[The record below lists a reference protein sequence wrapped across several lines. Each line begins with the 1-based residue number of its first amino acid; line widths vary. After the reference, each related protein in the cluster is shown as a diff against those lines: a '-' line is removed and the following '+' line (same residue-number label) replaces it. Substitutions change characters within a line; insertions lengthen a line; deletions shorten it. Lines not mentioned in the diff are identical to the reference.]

1 MTIFRGDWVRCYRPR
16 PYATRRL
23 ICFPH
28 AAGGAGFYRQWAD
41 ALPADVELW
50 AVQYPG
56 REDRF
61 TETCVPD
68 MDTLADLVAD
78 ALEPV
83 LDLPTAVFGHS
94 MGAAVGYEVT
104 HRLLARRPGSVN
116 RLFVSARPSPSH
128 QRATRTE
135 VHLRDDDGIVAELA
149 TLRGSGIAVLDQP
162 ELRELV
168 LPMVRNDFRLIETYS
183 PAVFA
188 PLPIPILALAGA
200 DDPRMTVAQAA
211 DWAEATAAGFGLE
224 VFPGGHFYLEPLRVQ
239 VIDTVI
245 KHMNAGAPAD
255 EENAMTTPDEL
266 TVDGIRASVAEMLAV
281 GVDTIGAEDNLLMLG
296 VDSIKLMG
304 LASRWQRHGVEVPFV
319 ELAENPTAAH
329 WSKLLS
335 SARSA

>member
-28 AAGGAGFYRQWAD
+28 AAGGAGFYRQWVD
-41 ALPADVELW
+41 TLPADIELW

-61 TETCVPD
+61 TEPCVPD
-68 MDTLADLVAD
+68 MDTLADRIAD

-104 HRLLARRPGSVN
+104 RRLLARQAPIQ

-128 QRATRTE
+128 QRSTRTE
-135 VHLRDDDGIVAELA
+135 VYRRDDDAIVAELA

-183 PAVFA
+183 PAA
-188 PLPIPILALAGA
+188 ADPLPIPILALAGA

-211 DWAEATAAGFGLE
+211 DWTEATAAGFELE
-224 VFPGGHFYLEPLRVQ
+224 VFPGGHFYLEPHRVE
-239 VIDTVI
+239 VINTVI
-245 KHMNAGAPAD
+245 ERLN
-255 EENAMTTPDEL
+255 EEKAMTTTPDEL
-266 TVDGIRASVAEMLAV
+266 TVDGIRACVADMLDVDVATV
-281 GVDTIGAEDNLLMLG
+281 GADDNLLMLG

-329 WSKLLS
+329 WSKLLGA
-335 SARSA
+335 ARSA

>member
-28 AAGGAGFYRQWAD
+28 AAGGAGFYRQWVD
-41 ALPADVELW
+41 TLPADVELW

-61 TETCVPD
+61 TEPCVPD
-68 MDTLADLVAD
+68 MDTLADRIAD

-104 HRLLARRPGSVN
+104 RLLLARKAPVE

-128 QRATRTE
+128 QRSTRTE
-135 VHLRDDDGIVAELA
+135 VYRRDDDAIVAELA
-149 TLRGSGIAVLDQP
+149 TLRGSGIAVLDQA

-183 PAVFA
+183 PASA
-188 PLPIPILALAGA
+188 DPLPIPILALAGA

-211 DWAEATAAGFGLE
+211 DWTEATAAGFELE
-224 VFPGGHFYLEPLRVQ
+224 VFPGGHFYLEPHRAA
-239 VIDTVI
+239 VINTVI
-245 KHMNAGAPAD
+245 EHMN
-255 EENAMTTPDEL
+255 EEKAMTTTPDEL
-266 TVDGIRASVAEMLAV
+266 TVDGIRACVAEMLDVDVATV
-281 GVDTIGAEDNLLMLG
+281 GADDNLLMRG

-329 WSKLLS
+329 WAKLLG
-335 SARSA
+335 ATRSA

>member
-23 ICFPH
+23 VCFPH
-28 AAGGAGFYRQWAD
+28 AAGAAGFYRQWVD
-41 ALPADVELW
+41 TLPADIELW

-61 TETCVPD
+61 TEPCVPD
-68 MDTLADLVAD
+68 METLADLVAD
-78 ALEPV
+78 ALAPA
-83 LDLPTAVFGHS
+83 LDLPTALFGHS

-104 HRLLARRPGSVN
+104 RRLLGGGAPVE

-135 VHLRDDDGIVAELA
+135 VYLCDDDGIVAELA
-149 TLRGSGIAVLDQP
+149 TLRGSGLAVLDQP

-168 LPMVRNDFRLIETYS
+168 LPMVRNDFRLIETYR
-183 PAVFA
+183 PAVAA

-211 DWAEATAAGFGLE
+211 DWAEATDAGFGLE
-224 VFPGGHFYLEPLRVQ
+224 VFPGGHFYLEPLRGQ
-239 VIDTVI
+239 VIKTVI
-245 KHMNAGAPAD
+245 DQLTD
-255 EENAMTTPDEL
+255 EEKAMTTPDEL
-266 TVDGIRASVAEMLAV
+266 TVDGIRASVAELLAIDVDRV
-281 GVDTIGAEDNLLMLG
+281 GPEDNLLMLG

-319 ELAENPTAAH
+319 DLAENPTAAH

-335 SARSA
+335 GAA

>member
-1 MTIFRGDWVRCYRPR
+1 MTIFRGDWIRCYRPR

-28 AAGGAGFYRQWAD
+28 AAGGAGFYRQWVD
-41 ALPADVELW
+41 TLPADVELW

-61 TETCVPD
+61 TEPCVPD
-68 MDTLADLVAD
+68 MDTLADRIAD

-83 LDLPTAVFGHS
+83 IDLPTAVFGHS

-104 HRLLARRPGSVN
+104 RRLLARDAPVE

-128 QRATRTE
+128 QRSTRTE
-135 VHLRDDDGIVAELA
+135 VYRRDDDAIVAELA
-149 TLRGSGIAVLDQP
+149 TLRGSGIAVLEQP

-183 PAVFA
+183 PAA
-188 PLPIPILALAGA
+188 ADPLPIPILALAGA

-211 DWAEATAAGFGLE
+211 DWTEATAAGFELE
-224 VFPGGHFYLEPLRVQ
+224 VFPGGHFYLEPHRVE
-239 VIDTVI
+239 VINTVI
-245 KHMNAGAPAD
+245 EHLN
-255 EENAMTTPDEL
+255 EEKAMTTTPDEL
-266 TVDGIRASVAEMLAV
+266 TVDGIRACVAEMLDIDVATV
-281 GVDTIGAEDNLLMLG
+281 GADDNLLMLG

-329 WSKLLS
+329 WSKLLGA
-335 SARSA
+335 ARSA

>member
-1 MTIFRGDWVRCYRPR
+1 MTIFRGDWIRCYRPR

-28 AAGGAGFYRQWAD
+28 AAGGAGFYRQWVD
-41 ALPADVELW
+41 TLPADVELW

-61 TETCVPD
+61 TEPCVPD

-78 ALEPV
+78 ALAPV

-104 HRLLARRPGSVN
+104 RRLLNRGAPVE

-135 VHLRDDDGIVAELA
+135 VYLRDDDGIVGELA

-162 ELRELV
+162 ELRQLV
-168 LPMVRNDFRLIETYS
+168 LPMVRNDFRLIETYR
-183 PAVFA
+183 PAVVA
-188 PLPIPILALAGA
+188 ALPIPILALAGA

-211 DWAEATAAGFGLE
+211 DWAEATDAGFGLE
-224 VFPGGHFYLEPLRVQ
+224 VFPGGHFYLEPHRVQ
-239 VIDTVI
+239 VIETVI
-245 KHMNAGAPAD
+245 RELNTPTSK
-255 EENAMTTPDEL
+255 EKAMTTPDEL
-266 TVDGIRASVAEMLAV
+266 TVDGIRASVAELLTIDVDRV
-281 GVDTIGAEDNLLMLG
+281 GPEDNLLMLG

-329 WSKLLS
+329 WSKLLAG
-335 SARSA
+335 SA